1 MVNIQLTRNIQP
13 YHSPVLC
20 LYLSDCLGSTRF
32 ILSIS
37 LSRPG
42 LVLSDFG
49 LGSSRS
55 GLVSSSWFFLVF
67 GIWFYFLPC
76 KKLNVVIEINTTELC
91 RVFFVYFFIQLFY
104 WFFVLIHIY
113 KSSLKKREKNIG
125 VRGFEPLTPASQTQ
139 YSARLSY
146 TPLWLNRNII
156 YRISSGVNCI
166 VHSFTSQWYYR
177 DNSTPHSEGY
187 CNYFG

>member
-1 MVNIQLTRNIQP
+1 MNLLTTLCSHP
-13 YHSPVLC
+13 YYSPVLC

-37 LSRPG
+37 FSRPG
-42 LVLSDFG
+42 RVLSDFG

-55 GLVSSSWFFLVF
+55 GLESSFWFFLVF

-76 KKLNVVIEINTTELC
+76 KKLNELC

-104 WFFVLIHIY
+104 WFFVVIHIY

-125 VRGFEPLTPASQTQ
+125 VRGFEPLTSCSQSKH
-139 YSARLSY
+139 SARLSY
-146 TPLWLNRNII
+146 TPLWLNWNIV
-156 YRISSGVNCI
+156 YRVCSFVYCI
-166 VHSFTSQWYYR
+166 VHFLTCPRY
-177 DNSTPHSEGY
+177 D
-187 CNYFG
+187 